1 MDEENKGGRT
11 STLSIPV
18 ILLISALAGS
28 LFLGPSALITSR
40 PEGAKRKMTG
50 TLGTQDVEA
59 RLWQDPFEALEL
71 AGVTS
76 ERKQDVDVVVT
87 EPPRLTWKATASVD
101 AGHEIE
107 QLARQIDVHYLDWN
121 PEATGYDKHTIPLNK
136 EVHMI
141 LAMVSGGPYPEDVES
156 RIRSRVALMAALGTA
171 GYRSEDEEQIGYVTS
186 DWPLQ
191 IIRDGSGW
199 LTKDG
204 SSRLVLP
211 YEWFIRRIHHPDS
224 PQSIT
229 PRSNHVL
236 VLWLRDDM
244 FADEP
249 LYRLNELIGCVRQ
262 NVRDDRLKISILGP
276 HTSTTLRAFFSPDE
290 WDHPPATDDATLA
303 RIMRRQLGCSN
314 DWLTNTK
321 IFSPAATTMEG
332 LLVPSGEKPTE
343 TGSQIQRR
351 LKTLGIDFFNVT
363 STDDALASTL
373 LAELARREVD
383 PGKGQN
389 HIALITEWDTFYGRT
404 IPLTFAYK
412 LEQLYRNQTPSLLQ
426 QLRFSRGEHSKQ
438 LHSFSYLQGI
448 DGNLPASSPQMSPEP
463 KTGSESAKAK
473 ERKTPEANRAEGPS
487 QLDYIPRLADHIA
500 QENQR
505 LFIGSVPVIPLKK
518 KPVEEIRAIGVM
530 GSDLYDKLLALQA
543 LRPRFPNAI
552 FFTTDLDAR
561 LWHPNQLKW
570 TRNMVVASSFGLELQ
585 PELQQDIPPFRDS
598 YQTAE
603 YLGCLSA
610 LGLVSTD
617 TLKCISPRL
626 FEIGRNGA
634 VDLSAQPGATPAQQG
649 LGKAFISEWQ
659 SLRNP
664 PPDDPIYPRTRMRLS
679 WNWTMRVVVWLAI
692 SGALALLLLGR
703 VSPLLRRFVTG
714 RKQAL
719 RREIFIK
726 AEDIRDEAKLVTSLR
741 KWFPGSP
748 WEDFLSDG
756 FKKALGLRN
765 QIPPQASAPSSPD
778 LTHSTRITIIDG
790 LNKLIERRDLPLI
803 TTASLPVTNPAK
815 QQSASEPRPKEDWLR
830 RMIQNRRTIEGAAL
844 GALFSFEYPF
854 ALTRRSLSNF
864 ARFGWI
870 APAAMLLVLLLAVMD
885 NQASGVGEPFSWTNG
900 VSAWPSQFIR
910 LLAVALAIA
919 FILRGEEDLKRNQLE
934 LSRRFMLPDGE
945 KAKRLKSKRISD
957 WLHFAV
963 AVKAKVLWLEY
974 RWLGR
979 RVQRAKRII
988 PMSAIYFFSLFFL
1001 ATAFGQLAPNPIRGV
1016 VCHVVNLFLLAA
1028 AIITTILLNFFV
1040 VDATRLC
1047 QRFIQ
1052 NLSNAPT
1059 IYPPATL
1066 RKFCGGI
1073 EPAADDD
1080 LDEWL
1085 DMKIIAGRS
1094 AEVSKLIYYPFITLL
1109 LLIAA
1114 RAGYWDDW
1122 AWQPV
1127 LILIFVLNI
1136 AWAVSSALVLQRSA
1150 KQAKTKALESV
1161 RKKLCLLPE
1170 KGSEQRIKRLN
1181 KIQEDIS
1188 AMNSGAFAGYLNNP
1202 ILGALSLPVMGTII
1216 ALAIEFLTNG

>member
-1 MDEENKGGRT
+1 MDEESKGGRT

-18 ILLISALAGS
+18 LLLISALAGS
-28 LFLGPSALITSR
+28 LFLGPSGLIPSR
-40 PEGAKRKMTG
+40 PEGAKRKMAG

-71 AGVTS
+71 AGVAS
-76 ERKQDVDVVVT
+76 ERKKDVDVVHS
-87 EPPRLTWKATASVD
+87 EAPKSTWKATAPVD

-107 QLARQIDVHYLDWN
+107 QLAQQIDARYEGWN
-121 PEATGYDKHTIPLNK
+121 PEATDTIPLNK
-136 EVHMI
+136 QVQVI

-156 RIRSRVALMAALGTA
+156 RIRSRVAVMAALGTA

-186 DWPLQ
+186 NWPLQ
-191 IIRDGSGW
+191 IIRNGSGL
-199 LTKDG
+199 LTEDG

-224 PQSIT
+224 PQSII

-244 FADEP
+244 FADQP
-249 LYRLNELIGCVRQ
+249 LYRLNELIGYVRR
-262 NVRDDRLKISILGP
+262 NVREDRLKISILGP
-276 HTSTTLRAFFSPDE
+276 QTSTTLRAFFSLDE
-290 WDHPPATDDATLA
+290 WDHLPPTDDVALA
-303 RIMRRQLGCSN
+303 EIMRCQVLGCSN
-314 DWLTNTK
+314 DWLRNTE
-321 IFSPAATTMEG
+321 IFSSAATTMEG
-332 LLVPSGEKPTE
+332 LLVPSGERPTQS
-343 TGSQIQRR
+343 GSQIQRR
-351 LKTLGIDFFNVT
+351 LKTLGINFFNVT
-363 STDDALASTL
+363 CTDDALASTL
-373 LAELARREVD
+373 LAELARRDVD
-383 PGKGQN
+383 PKKNQN

-404 IPLTFAYK
+404 IPLTFSYK
-412 LEQLYRNQTPSLLQ
+412 LEQLYGNQTPDLLQ
-426 QLRFSRGEHSKQ
+426 QLRFHRGQHSGQ
-438 LHSFSYLQGI
+438 IHNFSYLQGI
-448 DGNLPASSPQMSPEP
+448 DGELPASSPQVSPEP
-463 KTGSESAKAK
+463 KTGFESSKAK

-487 QLDYIPRLADHIA
+487 QLDYIPRLADRIA
-500 QENQR
+500 QENRR
-505 LFIGSVPVIPLKK
+505 LFMGSVPLIPLRD

-530 GSDLYDKLLALQA
+530 GTDLYDKLLVLQA

-570 TRNMVVASSFGLELQ
+570 TRNLVVASSFGLELQ
-585 PELQQDIPPFRDS
+585 QELQQDIPPFRDS

-610 LGLVSTD
+610 LGVVSPEE
-617 TLKCISPRL
+617 LKCISPRL

-634 VDLSAQPGATPAQQG
+634 VDLSAQPGATPAEQR
-649 LGKAFISEWQ
+649 LGKAFINEWQ
-659 SLRNP
+659 VLRNP

-679 WNWTMRVVVWLAI
+679 WNWTTRVVVWLAI
-692 SGALALLLLGR
+692 SGTLALLLLGR
-703 VSPLLRRFVTG
+703 VSPLLRRFVTA
-714 RKQAL
+714 RNQAL
-719 RREIFIK
+719 TREIFIK
-726 AEDIRDEAKLVTSLR
+726 AEDIRDESKLVTSLR
-741 KWFPGSP
+741 KWFIGSP
-748 WEDFLSDG
+748 WENSLSGG
-756 FKKALGLRN
+756 FKKALGLRG

-778 LTHSTRITIIDG
+778 LAHSTRITIIDG

-803 TTASLPVTNPAK
+803 TTTPLPVTNPAK
-815 QQSASEPRPKEDWLR
+815 RQWVPKPRPTGNWLR
-830 RMIQNRRTIEGAAL
+830 RMIQNRRTIEGAAP
-844 GALFSFEYPF
+844 GALFSFQYPF
-854 ALTRRSLSNF
+854 ALTRRSLLNF

-885 NQASGVGEPFSWTNG
+885 NQISGEGEPFSWTDG

-919 FILRGEEDLKRNQLE
+919 FILRGEEDLRRNQLE
-934 LSRRFMLPDGE
+934 LSRRFMLPDGD
-945 KAKRLKSKRISD
+945 KAKRLKSNTISD
-957 WLHFAV
+957 WCHFAV

-979 RVQRAKRII
+979 PVQRAKRII
-988 PMSAIYFFSLFFL
+988 TLSAIYFFSLFFL
-1001 ATAFGQLAPNPIRGV
+1001 ATAFGELAPNPIRGV
-1016 VCHVVNLFLLAA
+1016 ACKAVNLFLLFAA
-1028 AIITTILLNFFV
+1028 AITTILLNFFV

-1047 QRFIQ
+1047 QRFIR
-1052 NLSNAPT
+1052 NLNSAPT
-1059 IYPPATL
+1059 VYPPETL

-1085 DMKIIAGRS
+1085 DMQIIAGRS

-1122 AWQPV
+1122 TWQPL
-1127 LILIFVLNI
+1127 LILIFVLNT

-1150 KQAKTKALESV
+1150 KQAKTRALESI
-1161 RKKLCLLPE
+1161 RQKLCLLPE
-1170 KGSEQRIKRLN
+1170 KGSKPRIKRLK

-1202 ILGALSLPVMGTII
+1202 ILGALSLPVMGTAV
-1216 ALAIEFLTNG
+1216 ALAIQFLTNG